1 MTAPALPLPE
11 DTSLAAVLDDFD
23 EAGFSATLMATD
35 AGVLCA
41 TCRSIVAPGDLLVQR
56 FRRLEGASDPSD
68 MLAVVGAT
76 CPGCHLDGT
85 LLLGFGPDM
94 DPAHADVLAGLEL
107 PDVTDA
113 VGPAPG
119 EVGGP
124 PSS

>member
-1 MTAPALPLPE
+1 LTAPTTPLPE
-11 DTSLAAVLDDFD
+11 DISLGAVLDDFD

-35 AGVLCA
+35 DGVVCA
-41 TCRSIVAPGDLLVQR
+41 VCRSLVDPGDLLVQR
-56 FRRLEGASDPSD
+56 VRRLEGASDPSD

-94 DPAHADVLAGLEL
+94 DPAHADVLAGL
-107 PDVTDA
+107 DVPAVVDA

-119 EVGGP
+119 EVGRGR
-124 PSS
+124 S